1 MPSRDATREW
11 GTTDAKIAQT
21 VQVID
26 FLASRSTHP
35 HSSLHCACVCLL
47 NSSNN
52 EKQQDVDPLATTE
65 IFTYRY
71 VMSPSLFAVELMNE
85 PLAPRA
91 TLDNLT
97 MYYRDGYDA
106 VRKHSSTAFC
116 MI

>member
-1 MPSRDATREW
+1 
-11 GTTDAKIAQT
+11 
-21 VQVID
+21 
-26 FLASRSTHP
+26 
-35 HSSLHCACVCLL
+35 
-47 NSSNN
+47 
-52 EKQQDVDPLATTE
+52 
-65 IFTYRY
+65 
-71 VMSPSLFAVELMNE
+71 MSPSLFAVELMNE